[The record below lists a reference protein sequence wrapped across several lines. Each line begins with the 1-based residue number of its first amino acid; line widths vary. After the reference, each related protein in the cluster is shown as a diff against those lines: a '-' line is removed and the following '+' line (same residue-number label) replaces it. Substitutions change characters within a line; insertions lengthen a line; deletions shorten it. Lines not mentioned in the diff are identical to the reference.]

1 MYSDIYIYQYEK
13 EIIVLTV
20 ICTLATASAFATDL
34 VGSAN
39 TSGRTSFA
47 SAGSSDIT
55 LLPYEGATT
64 GSTSYFIGGTV
75 NVSSITTVEGYK
87 YNIANG
93 FTLDTKKA
101 ESAVGIQDN
110 SSSLV
115 LCNPLA
121 TASATGMLTIKNS
134 AGNYE
139 TIINSNKFILSQ
151 TNAVNTHASRIQVV
165 TDLTINAKD
174 VEITCKLDPE
184 NAITKVDV
192 QGGRKLKIEGGK
204 LTLGSNAQMLAYTG
218 ATIDLQSVSTI
229 SGLIAA
235 NGYINI
241 GENATVADGG
251 TVLLRSAS
259 NPNNH
264 TGIKFEE
271 GKTITFQSGATL
283 QMGGSKSYSTDR
295 AFTQTLTSANTIF
308 DGGNV
313 QVQGG
318 WTFNYDAPEGA
329 DVSKTNINL
338 GSLTLGGLNTSG
350 VMTSGTMNVGKYNRV
365 QAKNIVINQDSF
377 YEGYGAI
384 DVKDGGSITLEEGS
398 GIVLRDITS
407 ISDRGRFILRGN
419 TTVNIN
425 GLSTLTRLD
434 ANENAMGILLA
445 IIGNTTF
452 NVNADATF
460 GMMSNSVASTM
471 TINLLNDLATFKIE
485 DMEGE
490 LHENARIVINNFQNE
505 RVYFGGDT
513 IQNFLDRFVL
523 QDASGNLLDGAVSI
537 NNGWLTLTAVPEP
550 AEWAMIFG
558 AIALGLAVYRR
569 RK

>member
-1 MYSDIYIYQYEK
+1 
-13 EIIVLTV
+13 
-20 ICTLATASAFATDL
+20 
-34 VGSAN
+34 
-39 TSGRTSFA
+39 
-47 SAGSSDIT
+47 
-55 LLPYEGATT
+55 
-64 GSTSYFIGGTV
+64 
-75 NVSSITTVEGYK
+75 
-87 YNIANG
+87 
-93 FTLDTKKA
+93 
-101 ESAVGIQDN
+101 
-110 SSSLV
+110 
-115 LCNPLA
+115 
-121 TASATGMLTIKNS
+121 
-134 AGNYE
+134 
-139 TIINSNKFILSQ
+139 
-151 TNAVNTHASRIQVV
+151 V
-165 TDLTINAKD
+165 TDLTINAKE
-174 VEITCKLDPE
+174 VEITCKYDPE
-184 NAITKVDV
+184 NAVTKVEL
-192 QGGRKLKIEGGK
+192 QGGAKLKIEGGK
-204 LTLGSNAQMLAYTG
+204 LTLGSNAQMLAFTG

-241 GENATVADGG
+241 GENATVANGG
-251 TVLLRSAS
+251 TVMLRSAS
-259 NPNNH
+259 NPNNL

-384 DVKDGGSITLEEGS
+384 DVKDGGSITLEEGA

-523 QDASGNLLDGAVSI
+523 QDASGNLLNGAVSI

>member
-1 MYSDIYIYQYEK
+1 MKKKLSF
-13 EIIVLTV
+13 LTV

-64 GSTSYFIGGTV
+64 GSTSYFIGKTA

-115 LCNPLA
+115 LANPTLS
-121 TASATGMLTIKNS
+121 ASSTGTLTVKNS

-151 TNAVNTHASRIQVV
+151 TNPANTRASCIQVA
-165 TDLTINAKD
+165 TDLTINAKE
-174 VEITCKLDPE
+174 VEITCKNDPN
-184 NAITKVDV
+184 NAVTKVEV

-241 GENATVADGG
+241 GENATVANGG

-259 NPNNH
+259 NHNNL

-384 DVKDGGSITLEEGS
+384 DVKDGGSITLEEGA

-407 ISDRGRFILRGN
+407 VSDRGRFILRGN

-445 IIGNTTF
+445 IIGSTTF

-485 DMEGE
+485 DMEGK